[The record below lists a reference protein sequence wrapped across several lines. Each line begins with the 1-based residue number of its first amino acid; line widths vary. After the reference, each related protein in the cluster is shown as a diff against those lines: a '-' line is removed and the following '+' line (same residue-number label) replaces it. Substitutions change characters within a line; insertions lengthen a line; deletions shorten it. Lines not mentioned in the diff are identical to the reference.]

1 MASSTV
7 SGIGSGVDTQSIVKA
22 LINAEKAPK
31 QTQITAQQAT
41 TTTQISAV
49 GSIKN
54 ALDTY
59 RSAIAKLNT
68 ASAFIGLSGTS
79 SDEKV
84 IKTTVNSTASAGKYA
99 LEVTQLATS
108 SKVSSDVFLGGASAT
123 INSSSESQ
131 TLTISQSGSDYDVS
145 IAPGATLQQARDA
158 INTQLN
164 SKGMSA
170 NIITDAKGARLVI
183 SSATT
188 GAGSDITL
196 GGDSQLAVNATAG
209 PAAQNAKYT
218 IDDIALESTSNTVTS
233 AISGVNFELITA
245 GKSSITVGA
254 NNDTLKTSVQ
264 SFVTAYNALMTAITS
279 QTKVSG
285 GGDASTTKGAALT
298 GDASMRSLIT
308 SVRNELVR
316 STGSGSMTM
325 LSQMGINTVQTTGL
339 LELDSAKWDKAVVK
353 NAGEIAKVFTGD
365 NGLIQRMTKATD
377 AYAGVAGILASR
389 ATSLNGQLTD
399 LTKQQ
404 ETLDRRIESLTTTL
418 SAKYNAMDSLV
429 AKLNATGS
437 SVMTT
442 LNAMNNRKDN

>member
-1 MASSTV
+1 MASSTI

-22 LINAEKAPK
+22 LVAAEKAPK

-68 ASAFIGLSGTS
+68 ASAFTGLSGTS
-79 SDEKV
+79 SDDKV
-84 IKTTVNSTASAGKYA
+84 VKTTVNSTAAAGKYA

-108 SKVSSDVFLGGASAT
+108 SKVTSDVFTGGASAT
-123 INSSSESQ
+123 VNSSSESQ
-131 TLTISQSGSDYDVS
+131 TLKISQSGNDYNVS
-145 IAPGATLQQARDA
+145 IAAGASLQQARDA

-164 SKGMSA
+164 SKGLSA
-170 NIITDAKGARLVI
+170 NIITDANGARMVI
-183 SSATT
+183 SSSTT
-188 GAGSDITL
+188 GAGTDITL
-196 GGDSQLAVNATAG
+196 GGDSALAVNAKAG

-233 AISGVNFELITA
+233 AISGVNFELLTA
-245 GKSSITVGA
+245 GKSTVTVGA
-254 NNDTLKTSVQ
+254 NTDTLKTSVQ

-279 QTKVSG
+279 QTKVSAV
-285 GGDASTTKGAALT
+285 GDTTKGAALT

-308 SVRNELVR
+308 SVRNELVK

-339 LELDSAKWDKAVVK
+339 LELDSAKWDKAVAK
-353 NAGEIAKVFTGD
+353 NAGDIAKVFTGD
-365 NGLIQRMTKATD
+365 DGLIKRMTKATD
-377 AYAGVAGILASR
+377 AYAGTAGILASR
-389 ATSLNGQLTD
+389 TTSLNDKLTD
-399 LTKQQ
+399 LTDQQ
-404 ETLDRRIESLTTTL
+404 EALDRRIESLTTSL
-418 SAKYNAMDSLV
+418 SAKYNAMDTLV

-442 LNAMNNRKDN
+442 LNAMNNRKDD

>member
-22 LINAEKAPK
+22 LIAAEKAPK
-31 QTQITAQQAT
+31 QTQITAQQAD

-68 ASAFIGLSGTS
+68 ASAFTGLAGTS

-84 IKTTVNSTASAGKYA
+84 VKTTVNATASAGKYA

-108 SKVSSDVFLGGASAT
+108 SKVSSDVFLGGSSAT
-123 INSSSESQ
+123 VNSSSESQ
-131 TLTISQSGSDYDVS
+131 TLKISQSGTDYSVS
-145 IAPGATLQQARDA
+145 IAAGATLQQARDA

-164 SKGMSA
+164 SKGLSA
-170 NIITDAKGARLVI
+170 NIITDAKGARMVI
-183 SSATT
+183 SSSTT
-188 GAGSDITL
+188 GAGTDITL
-196 GGDSQLAVNATAG
+196 GGDSALAVNAKAG

-233 AISGVNFELITA
+233 AISGVNFDLVA
-245 GKSSITVGA
+245 VGKSAITVGA
-254 NNDTLKTSVQ
+254 NTDTLKTSVQ

-285 GGDASTTKGAALT
+285 AGDTTKGGALT

-308 SVRNELVR
+308 SVRNELVK

-339 LELDSAKWDKAVVK
+339 LELDSAKWDKAVAK

-365 NGLIQRMTKATD
+365 NGLIKRMTAATD
-377 AYAGVAGILASR
+377 AYAGTGGILASR
-389 ATSLNGQLTD
+389 TTSLNDKLTD
-399 LTKQQ
+399 LTDQQ
-404 ETLDRRIESLTTTL
+404 EALDRRIESLTTTL
-418 SAKYNAMDSLV
+418 SAKYNAMDTLV
-429 AKLNATGS
+429 AQLNATSS

-442 LNAMNNRKDN
+442 LNAMNNRKDD

>member
-22 LINAEKAPK
+22 LIAAEKAPK
-31 QTQITAQQAT
+31 QTQITAQQAD

-68 ASAFIGLSGTS
+68 ASAFTGLAGTS

-84 IKTTVNSTASAGKYA
+84 VKATVNATASAGKYA

-123 INSSSESQ
+123 VNSSSESQ
-131 TLTISQSGSDYDVS
+131 TLKISQSGTDYNVS
-145 IAPGATLQQARDA
+145 IAAGATLQQARDA

-164 SKGMSA
+164 SKGLSA
-170 NIITDAKGARLVI
+170 NIITDAKGARMVI
-183 SSATT
+183 SSSTT
-188 GAGSDITL
+188 GAGTDITL
-196 GGDSQLAVNATAG
+196 GGDSALAVNAKAG

-233 AISGVNFELITA
+233 AISGVNFDLVA
-245 GKSSITVGA
+245 VGKSTITVGA
-254 NNDTLKTSVQ
+254 NTDTLKTSVQ

-285 GGDASTTKGAALT
+285 AGDTTKGGALT

-308 SVRNELVR
+308 SVRNELVK

-339 LELDSAKWDKAVVK
+339 LELDSTKWDKAVAK

-365 NGLIQRMTKATD
+365 NGLIKRMTTATD
-377 AYAGVAGILASR
+377 AYAGTGGILASR
-389 ATSLNGQLTD
+389 TTSLNDKLTD
-399 LTKQQ
+399 LTDQQ
-404 ETLDRRIESLTTTL
+404 EALDRRIESLTTTL
-418 SAKYNAMDSLV
+418 SAKYNAMDTLV
-429 AKLNATGS
+429 AQLNATSS

-442 LNAMNNRKDN
+442 LNAMNNRKND

>member
-22 LINAEKAPK
+22 LIAAEKAPK
-31 QTQITAQQAT
+31 QTQITAQQAD

-68 ASAFIGLSGTS
+68 ASAFTGLAGTS

-84 IKTTVNSTASAGKYA
+84 VKATVNATASAGKYA

-123 INSSSESQ
+123 VNSSSESQ
-131 TLTISQSGSDYDVS
+131 TLKISQSGTDYSVS
-145 IAPGATLQQARDA
+145 IAAGATLQQARDA

-164 SKGMSA
+164 SKGLSA
-170 NIITDAKGARLVI
+170 NIITDAKGARMVI
-183 SSATT
+183 SSSTT
-188 GAGSDITL
+188 GAGTDITL
-196 GGDSQLAVNATAG
+196 GGDSALAVNAKAG

-233 AISGVNFELITA
+233 AISGVNFDLVA
-245 GKSSITVGA
+245 VGKSAITVGA
-254 NNDTLKTSVQ
+254 NTDTLKTSVQ

-285 GGDASTTKGAALT
+285 AGDTTKGGALT

-308 SVRNELVR
+308 SVRNELVK

-339 LELDSAKWDKAVVK
+339 LELDSAKWDKAVAK

-365 NGLIQRMTKATD
+365 NGLIKRMTAATD
-377 AYAGVAGILASR
+377 AYAGTGGILASR
-389 ATSLNGQLTD
+389 TTSLNDKLTD
-399 LTKQQ
+399 LTDQQ
-404 ETLDRRIESLTTTL
+404 EALDRRIESLTTTL
-418 SAKYNAMDSLV
+418 SAKYNAMDTLV
-429 AKLNATGS
+429 AQLNATSS

-442 LNAMNNRKDN
+442 LNAMNNRKDD

>member
-22 LINAEKAPK
+22 LVAAEKAPK

-68 ASAFIGLSGTS
+68 ASAFTGLSGTS
-79 SDEKV
+79 SDDKV

-108 SKVSSDVFLGGASAT
+108 SKVTSDVFSGGASAT
-123 INSSSESQ
+123 VNSSSESQ
-131 TLTISQSGSDYDVS
+131 TLKISQSGTDYNVS
-145 IAPGATLQQARDA
+145 IAAGATLQQARDA

-164 SKGMSA
+164 SKGLSA
-170 NIITDAKGARLVI
+170 NIITDANGARMVI
-183 SSATT
+183 SSSTT
-188 GAGSDITL
+188 GAGTDITL
-196 GGDSQLAVNATAG
+196 GGDSALAVNAKAG

-233 AISGVNFELITA
+233 AISGVNFELLTA
-245 GKSSITVGA
+245 GKSTVTVGA
-254 NNDTLKTSVQ
+254 NTDTLKTSVQ
-264 SFVTAYNALMTAITS
+264 SFVTAYNALITAITS
-279 QTKVSG
+279 QTKVSAV
-285 GGDASTTKGAALT
+285 GDTTKGAALT
-298 GDASMRSLIT
+298 GDSSMRSLIT
-308 SVRNELVR
+308 SVRNELVK

-339 LELDSAKWDKAVVK
+339 LELDSAKWDKAVAK
-353 NAGEIAKVFTGD
+353 NAGDIAKVFTGD
-365 NGLIQRMTKATD
+365 DGLIKRMTKATD
-377 AYAGVAGILASR
+377 AYAGTAGILASR
-389 ATSLNGQLTD
+389 TTSLNDKLTD
-399 LTKQQ
+399 LTDQQ
-404 ETLDRRIESLTTTL
+404 EALDRRIESLTTSL
-418 SAKYNAMDSLV
+418 SAKYNAMDTLV

-442 LNAMNNRKDN
+442 LNAMNNRKDD